1 MPPGIQLQLPLLGP
15 WGAYLL
21 PSAILRH
28 KPSFPVTFLSLRHLM
43 YMRRLAVSA
52 FWLAAVLMAES
63 FSPADV
69 KVVGDLRYGQTSS
82 AVECSSASPYYA
94 FVFNGKANERV
105 DVVVKSEDRQAFV
118 AVADPSLNQ
127 LTSGT
132 GHVTLTLPNRGP
144 DAEAFYI
151 VFRDSESKDGRFT
164 VELKK
169 LAAENSK

>member
-1 MPPGIQLQLPLLGP
+1 MCMGRF
-15 WGAYLL
+15 
-21 PSAILRH
+21 AI
-28 KPSFPVTFLSLRHLM
+28 
-43 YMRRLAVSA
+43 SA
-52 FWLAAVLMAES
+52 FLIIAGLGAES
-63 FSPADV
+63 FPPADV
-69 KVVGDLRYGQTSS
+69 KIMGDLRYGQTSE

-105 DVVVKSEDRQAFV
+105 EVVVKSADRQAFV

-132 GHVTLTLPNRGP
+132 GHVVITLPNRGP

-169 LAAENSK
+169 LTPEGSQ

>member
-1 MPPGIQLQLPLLGP
+1 MG
-15 WGAYLL
+15 
-21 PSAILRH
+21 R
-28 KPSFPVTFLSLRHLM
+28 F
-43 YMRRLAVSA
+43 AVSA
-52 FWLAAVLMAES
+52 FFIIGCLAAES
-63 FSPADV
+63 FPPADV
-69 KVVGDLRYGQTSS
+69 KIIGDLRYGQTSD

-118 AVADPSLNQ
+118 AIADPSLNQ

-132 GHVTLTLPNRGP
+132 GHVVFTLPNRGP

-151 VFRDSESKDGRFT
+151 VFRDSESKEARFT

-169 LAAENSK
+169 LPPEGSQ

>member
-1 MPPGIQLQLPLLGP
+1 M
-15 WGAYLL
+15 
-21 PSAILRH
+21 RH
-28 KPSFPVTFLSLRHLM
+28 FVVTAF
-43 YMRRLAVSA
+43 LAVTV
-52 FWLAAVLMAES
+52 LAAES
-63 FSPADV
+63 FPPADV
-69 KVVGDLRYGQTSS
+69 KIIGDLRYGQTSE

-132 GHVTLTLPNRGP
+132 GHVVVTLPNRGP

-151 VFRDSESKDGRFT
+151 VFRDSESKDARFT

-169 LAAENSK
+169 LPPEGSQ

>member
-1 MPPGIQLQLPLLGP
+1 MG
-15 WGAYLL
+15 
-21 PSAILRH
+21 R
-28 KPSFPVTFLSLRHLM
+28 F
-43 YMRRLAVSA
+43 AVSA
-52 FWLAAVLMAES
+52 FFIIAGLAAES
-63 FSPADV
+63 FPPADV
-69 KVVGDLRYGQTSS
+69 KIIGDLRYGQTSD

-118 AVADPSLNQ
+118 AIADPSLNQ

-132 GHVTLTLPNRGP
+132 GHVVFTLPNRGP

-151 VFRDSESKDGRFT
+151 VFRDSESKDARFR

-169 LAAENSK
+169 LPPEGSQ

>member
-1 MPPGIQLQLPLLGP
+1 M
-15 WGAYLL
+15 
-21 PSAILRH
+21 
-28 KPSFPVTFLSLRHLM
+28 
-43 YMRRLAVSA
+43 
-52 FWLAAVLMAES
+52 
-63 FSPADV
+63 
-69 KVVGDLRYGQTSS
+69 GDLRYGQTSD

-132 GHVTLTLPNRGP
+132 GHVVVTLPNRGP

-151 VFRDSESKDGRFT
+151 VFRDSESKDARFT
-164 VELKK
+164 VELKR
-169 LAAENSK
+169 LPPEGSQ